1 MAFNT
6 QNITGNTA
14 VKITG
19 ADSSILSR
27 LKICNTKSSGN
38 VTIDLYLEK
47 IEDSTQFHILKS
59 CVIPNGATLIIE
71 QHDLNYI
78 KSEYNL
84 YIKSDSSGG
93 DISIITN

>member
-6 QNITGNTA
+6 QNITNNTA
-14 VKITG
+14 NKITG

-27 LKICNTKSSGN
+27 LKICNTKSSD
-38 VTIDLYLEK
+38 VTIELYLEK
-47 IEDSTQFHILKS
+47 IEDSSQFHVLKN
-59 CVIPNGATLIIE
+59 CVIPNGATLIME
-71 QHDLNYI
+71 HEDLSYI
-78 KSEYNL
+78 KSEYDL

>member
-6 QNITGNTA
+6 QNITNNTA
-14 VKITG
+14 NKITG
-19 ADSSILSR
+19 ADSGILSR
-27 LKICNTKSSGN
+27 RKICNTKSSGN
-38 VTIDLYLEK
+38 VTIELYLEK
-47 IEDSTQFHILKS
+47 TEDSTQFHMLKN

-71 QHDLNYI
+71 HEDLSYI
-78 KSEYNL
+78 KSKYDL

>member
-19 ADSSILSR
+19 ADSS
-27 LKICNTKSSGN
+27 TKSSGN
-38 VTIDLYLEK
+38 VTVELYLEK
-47 IEDSTQFHILKS
+47 IEDSTQFHMLKN
-59 CVIPNGATLIIE
+59 CVIPNGATLIME
-71 QHDLNYI
+71 HEDLSYI
-78 KSEYNL
+78 KSEYDL